1 MSPRSAHSRG
11 HTLPELTIALA
22 LGMLIVTACLSLYG
36 AQRAAFER
44 AADVARMHDAASI
57 ALDMIGQQIQMAGF
71 LSGPYTGADL
81 AAPVFGCAQGRV
93 SGADAAASCE
103 SLAGR
108 SDGVQVRYFAD
119 TVSTW
124 PTSGGAPTDCLGQAV
139 SDVFVTNRFYAKTS
153 ASTGEPELYCE
164 GGGRQA
170 QPIVEGIERIRAMY
184 WLTGAPAAL
193 DASSIARERWRDVYA
208 ADICV
213 LVRGFAAQSKRR
225 VSYIGCDGT
234 SAYADDGR
242 VRQTFWRRVTLRNA
256 PATPTRGAR

>member
-93 SGADAAASCE
+93 TGCDFTYVKGSSVTLSSGITTDTALWPVQSGPFADYTITPALNFAGGSVWPTWEEPYNGVLSAGELDAIDAA
-103 SLAGR
+103 R
-108 SDGVQVRYFAD
+108 VQV
-119 TVSTW
+119 
-124 PTSGGAPTDCLGQAV
+124 
-139 SDVFVTNRFYAKTS
+139 N
-153 ASTGEPELYCE
+153 
-164 GGGRQA
+164 
-170 QPIVEGIERIRAMY
+170 
-184 WLTGAPAAL
+184 TGA
-193 DASSIARERWRDVYA
+193 A
-208 ADICV
+208 ADPPA
-213 LVRGFAAQSKRR
+213 RGRWEQQRRLTEAIRSIEAARQQP
-225 VSYIGCDGT
+225 
-234 SAYADDGR
+234 SAR
-242 VRQTFWRRVTLRNA
+242 
-256 PATPTRGAR
+256 